1 MSAAHGC
8 ECLKMPEPGLID
20 YTLIRSK
27 RKTLSLQIN
36 NNAELIIRCS
46 QKLSIKEVES
56 FVIDKSRWIE
66 KKQRAI
72 QSQQIHAPNYN
83 AGEQFLYLGNQ
94 YPLIHNAKQT
104 PKLDF
109 DGKMFSLKSDG
120 YSAFHAWYKAAFKK
134 IALPRL
140 DYYADTYQLK
150 YQQVRLK
157 AQKTL
162 WGSCSSVNNI
172 NLNYLLIQA
181 PISVIDYVIVHELCH
196 TVHKNHSK
204 DFWQLVESILPKYK
218 ASKSWLKDNGYKL
231 HNL

>member
-1 MSAAHGC
+1 
-8 ECLKMPEPGLID
+8 MPELGLID

-36 NNAELIIRCS
+36 AHAELVIRCP

-56 FVIDKSRWIE
+56 FIADKSRWIE
-66 KKQRAI
+66 KKQRTI
-72 QSQQIHAPNYN
+72 QAQQIQTPSYEK
-83 AGEQFLYLGNQ
+83 GEQFLYLGNQ
-94 YPLIHNAKQT
+94 YPLTHNAEQT
-104 PKLDF
+104 SKLDF
-109 DGKMFSLKSDG
+109 DGKVFSLKSDG
-120 YSAFHAWYKAAFKK
+120 YSAFHTWYKAAFKK

-140 DYYADTYQLK
+140 DYYADLYQLS

-157 AQKTL
+157 TQKTR
-162 WGSCSSVNNI
+162 WGSCSGANNI

-181 PISVIDYVIVHELCH
+181 PMSVIDYVIVHELAH
-196 TVHKNHSK
+196 TKIKNHSK

-218 ASKSWLKDNGYKL
+218 ASKRWLKDNGHKL